1 MATLAEPVPSQPCA
15 TPAARSRF
23 YLWLSLACLAI
34 GVGGFAPTY
43 WLQVPAGTFT
53 GTPLMHIHALVFTG
67 WLVLLV
73 GQNWRIAQGRVDR
86 HRAWGLGGI
95 ALATAM
101 LVIGF
106 VTAIAG
112 LGERLEQGYGDNAR
126 SFLIVPLFSVTVFY
140 GFVIAAIANLR
151 RPEWHKRFIF
161 VATAIALMPAVARM
175 LIVYR
180 QGFEPGVR
188 PGNFPPLPVNGTLLQ
203 LSLACLPIIA
213 GMIYDWRTRGRPH
226 PAWVIGLGVLLIGG
240 VFRGPLSETSAWQAF
255 ADWTTRI
262 AG

>member
-1 MATLAEPVPSQPCA
+1 MATTAEPVSNRPRARPA
-15 TPAARSRF
+15 TRPKF
-23 YLWLSLACLAI
+23 YLWLSLTCFAI
-34 GVGGFAPTY
+34 GVSGFAPTY

-73 GQNWRIAQGRVDR
+73 GQNWRIAQGRVDH

-101 LVIGF
+101 LVIGY

-112 LGERLEQGYGDNAR
+112 LGERLEQGYGDDAR
-126 SFLIVPLFSVTVFY
+126 AFLIVPMFSVSAFY

-151 RPEWHKRFIF
+151 RPEWHKRFTF
-161 VATAIALMPAVARM
+161 VATTVALLPAAARWF
-175 LIVYR
+175 LIYNR
-180 QGFEPGVR
+180 GFDPGVR
-188 PGNFPPLPVNGTLLQ
+188 PGNFPPNPVNASLQPLAVVCLL
-203 LSLACLPIIA
+203 IVA
-213 GMIYDWRTRGRPH
+213 GMVYDWRTRGRPH
-226 PAWVIGLGVLLIGG
+226 PAWMIGLGVLLFGA
-240 VFRGPLSETSAWQAF
+240 VLRAPLSATSGWLAF